1 MSLRVVGAGLG
12 RTGTLSLK
20 VALEKLLGGPCYH
33 MLEVFTH
40 PEHVPVWGAAAR
52 GERVDWEALFAGYR
66 AGVDWPQGSFWEE
79 IAEAFPDAIILLSLR
94 DTDAWWQ
101 SASQTIF
108 KGMAAAKSRAPEWH
122 AVMEEIFTR
131 RFVWPPDDEAAAKA
145 AYERHNA
152 DVLARAPKDR
162 LLVWQASDGWGPLC
176 ERLGVKVPAEP
187 FPRVNTRE
195 EFLARLAAAQ

>member
-1 MSLRVVGAGLG
+1 MTVRVVGAGLG

-33 MLEVFTH
+33 MMEVFAH
-40 PEHVPVWGAAAR
+40 PEHVAVWHAAAR

-66 AGVDWPQGSFWEE
+66 AGVDWPQGSLWEG
-79 IAEAFPDAIILLSLR
+79 IAEAFPDSLILLSLR
-94 DTDAWWQ
+94 DPDSWWQ

-108 KGMAAAKSRAPEWH
+108 KGIAAARERAPEWH
-122 AVMEEIFTR
+122 AMVEELFTR
-131 RFVWPPDDEAAAKA
+131 HFIWPPDDEAAAKA
-145 AYERHNA
+145 AFERHNA

-162 LLVWQASDGWGPLC
+162 LLVWRPSDGWEPLC
-176 ERLGVKVPAEP
+176 ERLGVPVPDEP

-195 EFLARLAAAQ
+195 EFLARLSAAQ